1 MQKESLQNQIAAAS
15 KRKKADLVLKGGM
28 VVDVFNITTF
38 QADVA
43 ICDGMIIGV
52 GDYEGE
58 KEIELNGKYI
68 APSFIDGHVHIE
80 SAMVPPE
87 EFSKVVLPHGVTT
100 VIADPHEIAN
110 VGGLPAVQYMVEA
123 SKGLPLDVKMMAPS
137 SVPATPFEHNGAD
150 LSAKE
155 VSQLIRNGEVHGLA
169 EVMDYPAVLKGEEE
183 MVKKLLAAHENEC
196 VIDGHAA
203 GLDETALN
211 TYLTAGIRNDHEA
224 VSSEEA
230 KQRIKRGMY
239 VLMREGTA
247 AKDMEALIGSVT
259 PYNARR
265 FVFATDDKH
274 LDELVEDGSIDAS
287 VRKAIKLGMD
297 PIQALQM
304 ASLNAAECF
313 GLKTKGAIA
322 PGYEASFIVLSDLKN
337 ITIEAVY
344 VKGEKVVEEGQ
355 LISEVRDSLQ
365 PPEVLLSSVR
375 MKKWGSDALKLRL
388 GSTKAK
394 IIGVELGSIVTK
406 SLCEEVTVEGGL
418 FKPSIEKN
426 QLKLVVAERHHELG
440 HFGVGI
446 VKGISLKQGAIATSI
461 SHDSHNIIACG
472 VDDESLAQ
480 AIKEL
485 ERIQGGLVVVS
496 KGKVLA
502 ALPLELGGLMSI
514 APHEV
519 VMKQLKQIDRGLVE
533 LGYSGESNPFLTLS
547 FLALP
552 VIPSLKLTDTG
563 LFDVTTFSHIS
574 PEGESVSL

>member
-1 MQKESLQNQIAAAS
+1 VQKERLQKQIAAAS
-15 KRKKADLVLKGGM
+15 KRKKADLVLKGAM
-28 VVDVFNITTF
+28 VVDVFNVTTF

-58 KEIELNGKYI
+58 KEIELNGTYI
-68 APSFIDGHVHIE
+68 VPSFIDGHVHIE

-110 VGGLPAVQYMVEA
+110 IGGLPAVQYMVEA

-183 MVKKLLAAHENEC
+183 MVTKLLAAHENDC

-287 VRKAIKLGMD
+287 VRKAIKLGID

-322 PGYEASFIVLSDLKN
+322 PGYEASFIVLSDLEK

-355 LISEVRDSLQ
+355 LINEVRDSLQ
-365 PPEVLLSSVR
+365 PPEFLLSSVR
-375 MKKWGSDALKLRL
+375 MKNWGPDALKLRL
-388 GSTKAK
+388 GSTIAK

-406 SLCEEVTVEGGL
+406 SLCEEVTIEDGL

-472 VDDESLAQ
+472 VDDESLTL

-519 VMKQLKQIDRGLVE
+519 VMKQLKQVDRGLVE
-533 LGYSGESNPFLTLS
+533 LGYTGESNPFLTLS

-574 PEGESVSL
+574 PEGERVSL